1 MKETNDNEKKVFHAI
16 STMFF
21 FRAVLGLG
29 VVEQTCERFNQFHPT
44 GFSQKTSCFQGIQKE
59 TSGVKWVD
67 SQNVKNYYPYT
78 VNVKLLSPRGSRKII
93 CNEIAFHAE

>member
-44 GFSQKTSCFQGIQKE
+44 GFSLLPLKTSE
-59 TSGVKWVD
+59 
-67 SQNVKNYYPYT
+67 NL
-78 VNVKLLSPRGSRKII
+78 LLSGHTERDKWSEMG
-93 CNEIAFHAE
+93 